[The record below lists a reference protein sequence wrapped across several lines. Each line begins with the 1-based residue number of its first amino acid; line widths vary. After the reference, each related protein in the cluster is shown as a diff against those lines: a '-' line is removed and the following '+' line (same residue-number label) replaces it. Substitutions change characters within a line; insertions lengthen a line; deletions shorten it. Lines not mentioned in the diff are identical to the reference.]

1 MLQTLAR
8 RVARFD
14 WAEAPV
20 DTAATLYQAA
30 IPPEERR
37 QLGEYFTPTWL
48 VRTMIREL
56 VDDPLNQR
64 VLDPACGSG
73 TFVAEAGVG
82 GWAFVTKR
90 RWSSREAWRRLCYN
104 QLVTWYWV
112 MKCGPPAV
120 CGRRPV
126 NVLQWLDSTFAYR
139 LNLVLHG
146 PPGEDRTAR
155 RHRGPKGHG
164 IPASRRRCRCRPG

>member
-1 MLQTLAR
+1 MLRTLAR
-8 RVARFD
+8 RVARFC

-37 QLGEYFTPTWL
+37 QLGEYYTTTWL

-56 VDDPLNQR
+56 VDGPLNQR

-73 TFVAEAGVG
+73 TFVAEAGVD
-82 GWAFVTKR
+82 GWASGTKP

-104 QLVTWYWV
+104 KLVTSYWV
-112 MKCGPPAV
+112 MKCGPPV
-120 CGRRPV
+120 VWGRRPV
-126 NVLQWLDSTFAYR
+126 NVLSELDSTFAYR
-139 LNLVLHG
+139 LNSVSHG
-146 PPGEDRTAR
+146 PTR
-155 RHRGPKGHG
+155 RGSNCP
-164 IPASRRRCRCRPG
+164 